1 MIKVFVLALPDFDE
15 VSEVSCDSS
24 NVGVG
29 AVIFQE
35 GKPLAYFCEKLN
47 GSRKNYSTLLMTENF
62 MALFELC
69 LIGGII
75 SYSRSSSYF
84 HIIRLKVH

>member
-1 MIKVFVLALPDFDE
+1 MIKVFALPDFDE
-15 VSEVSCDSS
+15 VSEVSCSAS

-47 GSRKNYSTLLMTENF
+47 GSRKNYSTLLY
-62 MALFELC
+62 L
-69 LIGGII
+69 
-75 SYSRSSSYF
+75 
-84 HIIRLKVH
+84 

>member
-1 MIKVFVLALPDFDE
+1 MMIKVVALPDFDE
-15 VSEVSCDSS
+15 VSEVSCSAS

-62 MALFELC
+62 MPLFELC